1 MGSNGSARDH
11 GVTGDGGVVDHHP
24 DYDEADLRVGKPKTK
39 AAGATAVAVSMNRS
53 LRQMGLVRTG
63 ETLLELNKAEGFD
76 CMSCAWPD
84 PDPGH
89 RHPAEFCENGAK
101 AVAEEATTARVTP
114 EFFAQY
120 SIEDLASHSDYW
132 LGKQGRITHPMI
144 KRAGAAHYEPIEW
157 AEAYRLIGAELNSL
171 DSPDEAIFYTSGR
184 ASNEAAFAYQLFVR
198 AFGTNNLP
206 DCSNMCHES
215 TSIALAESIGIGKA
229 SVVLDDVHDAE
240 LIVLQGHNPGTNHP
254 RMLTHLET
262 AKRNGAKILSI
273 NPLKEAGLLH
283 FQNPQTPSGVLGR
296 GTDLSD
302 FHLQIRPRGDLA
314 LMQAIGS
321 LLVEWDAL
329 DHEFL
334 DEYTHGFAQWKDHV
348 QRVDWDDVLQETGL
362 TRAEITKA
370 ARMLADSKK
379 TVFCWAM
386 GLTQHRNAV
395 AIIKE
400 VCNVAFAQGNIGK
413 PGAGLLPL
421 RGHSNVQGDRTMGI
435 WERPPQSFLDS
446 LQEVFGFD
454 PPRENGHDTVDSIR
468 AMRDGKAK
476 FFMSLGGNFVDA
488 APDSRV
494 TAAAMQN
501 TRMSVQLSTK
511 LNRSH
516 LVTGETAFILPVKGR
531 TEKDV
536 QASGPQY
543 VSVEDSTCSVHAS
556 RGPLEPA
563 SPYLESETGIVTQ
576 IAHATLG
583 DRYGLDWLAMRDD
596 YAVIRRYIAA
606 VVPGCE
612 GYEVNVRRPGGFIL
626 PHPPR
631 DERRFETQSSR
642 AEFAVSPLEVMQV
655 PERHLLLQTLR
666 SHDQFNTTIYGLSD
680 RYRGIEGGRRVVFM
694 HHDDIAALGYDNGD
708 MIDLITKWDDD
719 DHVRYATDF
728 RIVEYD
734 IPRGTAAA
742 YYPETNPLVPLDS
755 TARGSNCPTSKSI
768 VVRLEPAGTV
778 RREHLGGEQKAL
790 GWDWTHKSDPQPHYL
805 S

>member
-1 MGSNGSARDH
+1 MRRRDKEER
-11 GVTGDGGVVDHHP
+11 P
-24 DYDEADLRVGKPKTK
+24 DYDESHLRVGKPKTK
-39 AAGATAVAVSMNRS
+39 AAGVPAVAVSMKRS
-53 LRQMGLVRTG
+53 LENMGIVRTG
-63 ETLLELNKAEGFD
+63 ETLLELNKVGGYD

-84 PDPGH
+84 PEPGH

-101 AVAEEATTARVTP
+101 AVANEATLRRVTP
-114 EFFAQY
+114 EFFARH
-120 SIEDLASHSDYW
+120 SIAELASRSEYW
-132 LGKQGRITHPMI
+132 LNEQGRITDPMI
-144 KRAGAAHYEPIEW
+144 KRPGATHYEPIDW
-157 AEAYRLIGAELNSL
+157 SDAYALIGRELQSL
-171 DSPDEAIFYTSGR
+171 DPDEAIFYTSGR

-198 AFGTNNLP
+198 AYGTNNLP

-229 SVVLDDVHDAE
+229 SVVFEDIHEAD

-254 RMLTHLET
+254 RMLTHLEQ
-262 AKRNGAKILSI
+262 AKKRGAKILSI

-283 FQNPQTPSGVLGR
+283 FQNPQTPSGVIGR

-302 FHLQIRPRGDLA
+302 YHLQIKLGGDLA

-329 DHEFL
+329 DHEFI
-334 DEYTHGFAQWKDHV
+334 EAYTHGFEAWRDHV
-348 QRVDWDDVLQETGL
+348 RAVDWDAVTASTGL
-362 TRAEITKA
+362 SRAEITGAAQMLRESKA
-370 ARMLADSKK
+370 

-400 VCNVAFAQGNIGK
+400 VCNVAFAQGNIGR

-435 WERPPQSFLDS
+435 WERPPQSFLDA
-446 LQEVFGFD
+446 LQLEFGFD
-454 PPRENGHDTVDSIR
+454 PPREYGYDTVDSIR

-476 FFMSLGGNFVDA
+476 FFMGLGGNFVEA
-488 APDSRV
+488 APDTRV
-494 TAAAMQN
+494 TAGAMRN
-501 TRMSVQLSTK
+501 TRMSVQISTK

-516 LVTGETAFILPVKGR
+516 LVTGETALILPTLGR

-536 QASGPQY
+536 QASGEQFI
-543 VSVEDSTCSVHAS
+543 SVEDSVCAVHAS
-556 RGPLEPA
+556 RGPLDPA
-563 SPYLESETGIVTQ
+563 SPHLQSETAIVTQ

-583 DRYGLDWLAMRDD
+583 DRYGLDWLGMRDD
-596 YAVIRRYIAA
+596 YAKIRLHISK

-631 DERRFETQSSR
+631 DSRTFETPSGK
-642 AEFAVSPLEVMQV
+642 AEFDVAPIEVMQV
-655 PERHLLLQTLR
+655 PPRHLILQTLR

-680 RYRGIEGGRRVVFM
+680 RYRGIEGGRRVIFM
-694 HHDDIAALGYDNGD
+694 HRDDIAALGYDDGD
-708 MIDLITKWDDD
+708 RVDLLTEWKGDDCA
-719 DHVRYATDF
+719 RYAPSF

-755 TARGSNCPTSKSI
+755 TALKSNCPTSKSI
-768 VVRLEPAGTV
+768 IVRLERAGTV
-778 RREHLGGEQKAL
+778 REAHIDARTQHDI
-790 GWDWTHKSDPQPHYL
+790 GWDWSHKSEPQPRYL